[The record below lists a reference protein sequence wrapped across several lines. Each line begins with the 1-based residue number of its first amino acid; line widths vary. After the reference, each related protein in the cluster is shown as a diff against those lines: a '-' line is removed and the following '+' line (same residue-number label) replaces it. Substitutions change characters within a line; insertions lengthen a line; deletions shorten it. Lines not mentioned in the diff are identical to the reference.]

1 MFEILFSGFDWSTDL
16 FDVKVLHNIEYSDN
30 YRFVI
35 QKVGRTHLQK
45 NQVLKKWPI
54 KTFE

>member
-35 QKVGRTHLQK
+35 QKVGRTHLLK